1 MYRVGA
7 EQRPLDW
14 GHILEGDQSQLLIS
28 NFRRNSRP
36 LWPFSPSEGLPCLPC
51 DTHWGAS
58 PRQPS
63 PWCGRTVTWLSAPT
77 AASPSPMGLSRVR
90 STSYTLR
97 APQPGPWWCPPTPN
111 SRGMVLADQGI
122 HQTCCSLGRGL
133 CPGPDLR
140 VCRGPRNQLQAG
152 HPWRGDPWATLH
164 ASREMA

>member
-1 MYRVGA
+1 MRVCPVCPVTLIGG
-7 EQRPLDW
+7 PLQ
-14 GHILEGDQSQLLIS
+14 GS
-28 NFRRNSRP
+28 
-36 LWPFSPSEGLPCLPC
+36 
-51 DTHWGAS
+51 
-58 PRQPS
+58 PS
-63 PWCGRTVTWLSAPT
+63 PWCGRTATWLSAPT

-164 ASREMA
+164 ASREMAWGQLMGRHHPGTLGFRAMSKGGGQGPLPCASNDAS